1 MENLK
6 IFKSVIKSILLF
18 PLWAFSKAF
27 NLYDAVLSNIFP
39 QLKGV
44 GRQKLI
50 DYIDNDIKL
59 TKHDSTSFQLYT
71 PNRICNFR
79 HTTFSTKEPEMLE
92 WIEEYG
98 GGVFFDIGANI
109 GIYSLFY
116 AQVKEGNVYSFEP
129 SVFNLRQLAKNISV
143 NKLSERIT
151 IVSNPLSETTGIA
164 KFINGSADEGG
175 ALSAFG
181 VEYGY
186 TGEPIISDITY
197 SVLGFSLDDLFEKN
211 VLAETPSLIKIDV
224 DGIEHLIL
232 KGATKTL
239 KSEKLKSLYIEVND
253 DFKEQAQQVKNILE
267 SAGFA
272 LKEKRSSEMFDGS
285 EMFGRTY
292 NQIWVRT

>member
-1 MENLK
+1 MLK
-6 IFKSVIKSILLF
+6 LLIKVVLLF
-18 PLWAFSKAF
+18 PLRTCYLAFR
-27 NLYDAVLSNIFP
+27 LYDSVLSSIFP
-39 QLKGV
+39 QLRGV
-44 GRQKLI
+44 GRQQLI

-59 TKHDSTSFQLYT
+59 TNHGSTSFQLYT

-79 HTTFSTKEPEMLE
+79 HQTFSTKEPEMIE

-109 GIYSLFY
+109 GIYSLYY
-116 AQVKEGNVYSFEP
+116 AQAKEGNIYSFEP

-143 NKLSERIT
+143 NELSERIT
-151 IVSNPLSETTGIA
+151 IVSNPLSETTGTA

-186 TGEPIISDITY
+186 NGEPIISDITY

-211 VLAETPSLIKIDV
+211 VLTEIPSLIKIDV

-239 KSEKLKSLYIEVND
+239 KSEKVKSLFIEVND
-253 DFKEQAQQVKNILE
+253 DFKEQAHQVKNILE
-267 SAGFA
+267 SAGFV
-272 LKEKRSSEMFDGS
+272 LKEKRNSEMLARS
-285 EMFGRTY
+285 ELFGRTY

>member
-1 MENLK
+1 MLK
-6 IFKSVIKSILLF
+6 RVIKRILLF
-18 PLWAFSKAF
+18 PLWVCHNIFKS
-27 NLYDAVLSNIFP
+27 YDAVLLSIFP
-39 QLKGV
+39 QLRGV
-44 GRQKLI
+44 GRQQLI
-50 DYIDNDIKL
+50 DYIDNDINFV
-59 TKHDSTSFQLYT
+59 KHESTNFKLYT
-71 PNRICNFR
+71 PNRICNWR
-79 HTTFSTKEPEMLE
+79 HTTFSTKEPEMSE

-116 AQVKEGNVYSFEP
+116 TQIKEGNVYSFEP

-175 ALSAFG
+175 AMSAFG
-181 VEYGY
+181 VKYGY
-186 TGEPIISDITY
+186 NGEPIISDITY

-211 VLAETPSLIKIDV
+211 VLTETPSLIKIDV

-239 KSEKLKSLYIEVND
+239 QSEKLRSLFIEVND
-253 DFKEQAQQVKNILE
+253 DFKEQAHQVKNILE

-272 LKEKRSSEMFDGS
+272 LKEKRHSEMVDGS
-285 EMFGRTY
+285 ELFGRTY